1 MSRALLALAFAVL
14 SGTAAARDAWLLID
28 IEEDAALSRAQR
40 VAIAE
45 DLGARLAVIRSV
57 VPEQP
62 PDRRARVERRLAEL
76 DADEK
81 VGNSSRGR
89 FFLSREYQHYQL
101 LELLEMAA
109 DRLNCVLGAEGSV
122 MQEMGCW
129 AQLAS
134 VYLAEERLQL
144 GLSTLRRSR
153 LIPRDDDMPRVAQD
167 PRVWYSQFGR
177 GILRGIVTPY
187 LKASSAG
194 EP

>member
-1 MSRALLALAFAVL
+1 MKRALLALIVALL
-14 SGTAAARDAWLLID
+14 SGAAAARDAWLLID

-57 VPEQP
+57 VPEQS

-89 FFLSREYQHYQL
+89 FFLSRDYQHYQL
-101 LELLEMAA
+101 LELLALAA
-109 DRLNCVLGAEGSV
+109 ERLNCVLGAEDAV

-153 LIPRDDDMPRVAQD
+153 MIPRDDDMPRVAQD